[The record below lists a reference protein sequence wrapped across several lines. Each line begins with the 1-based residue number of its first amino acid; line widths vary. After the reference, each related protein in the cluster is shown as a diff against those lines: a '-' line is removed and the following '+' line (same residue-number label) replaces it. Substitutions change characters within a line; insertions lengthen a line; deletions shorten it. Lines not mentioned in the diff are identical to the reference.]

1 MIPRLTI
8 KKIMS
13 PRLVTIDYQKDLK
26 TAAKQMACESVG
38 SLVVTKDDEVV
49 GIITETDIIRRVL
62 VRDIDLTTIQVE
74 EVMSYPVYSI
84 DEDESLDKAH
94 EVMGEHHV
102 RHLLVTREGKPSG
115 MISVRNILDSVYE
128 WTLRMKP

>member
-8 KKIMS
+8 KKVMR
-13 PRLVTIDYQKDLK
+13 PNLVTIDHQKDLK
-26 TAAKQMACESVG
+26 TAAKQMACEGVG

-62 VRDIDLTTIQVE
+62 ARDIDLTTIQVE

-102 RHLLVTREGKPSG
+102 RHLLVTCEGKPAG
-115 MISVRNILDSVYE
+115 MISVRNILECVYE
-128 WTLRMKP
+128 WALRMKP